1 MVIRINKYMLRH
13 QGVTYRAGDTVEVS
27 NEVGMALVAESA
39 GAISALTTTDA
50 EQVAANQENVAV
62 EPVKAESIKKPA
74 PAKRKPA
81 ASKVKK

>member
-1 MVIRINKYMLRH
+1 MIIRINKYMLRH

-27 NEVGMALVAESA
+27 SEVGMALVAESA
-39 GAISALTTTDA
+39 GAISVLSTDEA
-50 EQVAANQENVAV
+50 EQVAAAQEQVAA
-62 EPVKAESIKKPA
+62 EPVEVENTKKPA